1 MPLLNEQK
9 SEEEKTF
16 ALKWYSARN
25 FVKNNFGQRPDINAM
40 LFIIGMNELGRVKE
54 EWSKEENQDLMHI
67 AVCTLLEEYGYYEF
81 QGKDEDGWPHW
92 KSTEKLPSLKPMEQ
106 ERLIKQA
113 IVLYFE
119 KNRTF
124 EN

>member
-1 MPLLNEQK
+1 MDSEIEIGLQKIIKQLSEQ
-9 SEEEKTF
+9 
-16 ALKWYSARN
+16 
-25 FVKNNFGQRPDINAM
+25 FG
-40 LFIIGMNELGRVKE
+40 NELDLKGILFLIGVQELGKMRQKY
-54 EWSKEENQDLMHI
+54 SKNEKLELMHI